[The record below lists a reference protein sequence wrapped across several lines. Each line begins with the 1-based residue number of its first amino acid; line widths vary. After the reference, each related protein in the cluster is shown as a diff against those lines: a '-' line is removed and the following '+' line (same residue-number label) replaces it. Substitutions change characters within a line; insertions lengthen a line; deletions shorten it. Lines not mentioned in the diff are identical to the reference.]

1 MRIRT
6 IIDKEWAE
14 VFKNKLVLMT
24 VVALPLLFM
33 VLPIF
38 TLATGTGVSS
48 SQMKNTPEAILQ
60 ACTAQG
66 LNDRECLQS
75 YLVSPF
81 MLFYLLLPLAIPQAI
96 AAYSI
101 VGEKTTRS
109 LEPLLAT
116 PISTGELILGKSLA
130 AAIPAVGATWVS
142 FGIFV
147 IVSRF
152 FVASDK
158 VYALITRPM
167 WFVAIGLLAPL
178 LTIASVNV
186 AIWISSRVNDPR
198 AAEQIGMTIMLTLL
212 AVFFGQMLGI
222 IALTLTS
229 ILITSAVMLLI
240 DIGMVGLGVKLF
252 QREAILTRWK

>member
-66 LNDRECLQS
+66 LNDRESPQS

-81 MLFYLLLPLAIPQAI
+81 MLFYLL
-96 AAYSI
+96 
-101 VGEKTTRS
+101 
-109 LEPLLAT
+109 
-116 PISTGELILGKSLA
+116 
-130 AAIPAVGATWVS
+130 
-142 FGIFV
+142 
-147 IVSRF
+147 
-152 FVASDK
+152 
-158 VYALITRPM
+158 
-167 WFVAIGLLAPL
+167 
-178 LTIASVNV
+178 
-186 AIWISSRVNDPR
+186 
-198 AAEQIGMTIMLTLL
+198 
-212 AVFFGQMLGI
+212 
-222 IALTLTS
+222 
-229 ILITSAVMLLI
+229 
-240 DIGMVGLGVKLF
+240 
-252 QREAILTRWK
+252 